1 MGWINYVLIA
11 VIAAAA
17 VGGIVSVVKH
27 ARGQGACCGGGGG
40 IIDTDEKKTLEGP
53 VREKYVLHIEGMHCD
68 NCRRAV
74 ERRLNRIEGAVCRV
88 DLKSRTATVLC
99 DRPVDPQQLRLA
111 VTMLDYQV
119 TGIETEEV

>member
-17 VGGIVSVVKH
+17 VGGVLSVVKH

-53 VREKYVLHIEGMHCD
+53 AQEKYVLHIEGMHCD

-88 DLKSRTATVLC
+88 DLKNKTATVLC

-119 TGIETEEV
+119 TGVDTEEV

>member
-27 ARGQGACCGGGGG
+27 AKGQGACCGGGG
-40 IIDTDEKKTLEGP
+40 IIDAEEKKTLEGP

-68 NCRRAV
+68 NCRRAI
-74 ERRLNRIEGAVCRV
+74 ERRLNKVEGALCRV
-88 DLKSRTATVLC
+88 DLKSGTATVLC

-119 TGIETEEV
+119 TGLEIKEV

>member
-17 VGGIVSVVKH
+17 VGGILSVVKH
-27 ARGQGACCGGGGG
+27 AKGQGDCCGGGGG

-53 VREKYVLHIEGMHCD
+53 VRAKHVLHIEGMHCD

-74 ERRLNRIEGAVCRV
+74 ERRLNKIDGALCQV
-88 DLKSRTATVLC
+88 DLKNKTATVLC
-99 DRPVDPQQLRLA
+99 DRPVDPQTLRLA

-119 TGIETEEV
+119 TGIDTEEV